1 MSKHAT
7 ENLPVLQDGLVVGIV
22 RGQELFA
29 EINAV
34 VGTSDT
40 PVYTLDMVRTV
51 KAAVS
56 AK

>member
-1 MSKHAT
+1 M
-7 ENLPVLQDGLVVGIV
+7 QDGLVVGIV